1 MKMERCCDV
10 SGKAPKNLFLGVFSS
25 IIANGGRVYVKAS
38 SYSSFLHFP
47 VLLFFFFFSSCGR
60 WLLLLPRLFNGASHL
75 SYRTGFQANEDV
87 SL

>member
-25 IIANGGRVYVKAS
+25 IIANGGRVYAKAS

-47 VLLFFFFFSSCGR
+47 VLLFFFFFF
-60 WLLLLPRLFNGASHL
+60 LLWEVVAASA
-75 SYRTGFQANEDV
+75 SAF
-87 SL
+87 